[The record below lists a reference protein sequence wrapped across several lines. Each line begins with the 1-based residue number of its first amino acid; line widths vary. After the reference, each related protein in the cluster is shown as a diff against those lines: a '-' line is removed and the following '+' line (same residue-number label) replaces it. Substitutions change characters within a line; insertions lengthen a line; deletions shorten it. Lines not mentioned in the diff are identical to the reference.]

1 MAMAWRRSKPGASKE
16 EVQPPSPPAAE
27 GPPPPEMLP
36 VLLDEGTTTDREA
49 TKRLKMAEADL
60 KRLEKKEQKALKTE
74 MRRQRAIEKRLARIE
89 MSRERHPYTLM
100 SFLIATNGIAAA
112 FAVILLLFPD
122 WRLYDPIFYQES
134 AHWEVIA
141 VSFIAGGVGS
151 VLLLAGNPSQEYQ
164 DRARMSFFVYFGV
177 GLCIM
182 FSGAL
187 VALVLEP
194 LQDWEMDWE
203 LVLTVLSLVAAG
215 SGLTLLVV
223 YYASRSGGSRW
234 FLSGRYHGVMGTV
247 TAVFVVSLILLG
259 LFYLASEELMLDIG
273 LAMMIV
279 GGLVMLFP
287 LPGLVA
293 VFAVER
299 YEDMGVIIA
308 FAILIAIVL
317 ILFVLSGWI
326 LDEYLPDL
334 TT

>member
-1 MAMAWRRSKPGASKE
+1 MAWRRIKPRASKE
-16 EVQPPSPPAAE
+16 QVQPPSPPVPE
-27 GPPPPEMLP
+27 EPPPPEMLP
-36 VLLDEGTTTDREA
+36 VLHDVGTTTDRES
-49 TKRLKMAEADL
+49 TKRLKTAEADIKHL
-60 KRLEKKEQKALKTE
+60 NKKEQKAIKAE
-74 MRRQRAIEKRLARIE
+74 MRRQRSIEKRLARIE
-89 MSRERHPYTLM
+89 LSRERHPYTLI
-100 SFLIATNGIAAA
+100 SFIIATNGIAAA

-122 WRLYDPIFYQES
+122 WRLYDPIFYQDS

-141 VSFIAGGVGS
+141 ISFIAGGVAS
-151 VLLLAGNPSQEYQ
+151 VLLIAGNPSQEYQ
-164 DRARMSFFVYFGV
+164 DRARMSLFVYFGV

-203 LVLTVLSLVAAG
+203 FMVTVLALVAAG

-234 FLSGRYHGVMGTV
+234 FLSGKYHGIMGTM
-247 TAVFVVSLILLG
+247 TAVFVVTLILLG
-259 LFYLASEELMLDIG
+259 LFYMAWKDLMFDIG
-273 LAMMIV
+273 LAMMVV

-287 LPGLVA
+287 LPGLVT
-293 VFAVER
+293 VFGLER

-308 FAILIAIVL
+308 FIVL
-317 ILFVLSGWI
+317 IAVILILFILSGWI
-326 LDEYLPDL
+326 VDEYLPDL

>member
-1 MAMAWRRSKPGASKE
+1 MAWRRSKPGVSKE
-16 EVQPPSPPAAE
+16 EVQPPSSPVPE

-60 KRLEKKEQKALKTE
+60 KRLEKKEQKAKKAE
-74 MRRQRAIEKRLARIE
+74 MRRQRGIEKRLARIE
-89 MSRERHPYTLM
+89 LSRERSPYTLM
-100 SFLIATNGIAAA
+100 SLLITTNCIAAT
-112 FAVILLLFPD
+112 FAIMLLLFPD
-122 WRLYDPIFYQES
+122 WRLYDPIFYQDS

-151 VLLLAGNPSQEYQ
+151 VLLIAGNPSQEYQ
-164 DRARMSFFVYFGV
+164 DSARMSLFVYFGM

-187 VALVLEP
+187 VAMVLEP

-203 LVLTVLSLVAAG
+203 MVLTVLSLVAAG
-215 SGLTLLVV
+215 SGLTLLVG

-234 FLSGRYHGVMGTV
+234 FLTGRYHGIMGTM

-259 LFYLASEELMLDIG
+259 LFYLASEELMLDVG
-273 LAMMIV
+273 LAMMV
-279 GGLVMLFP
+279 AGGLVMLFP

-293 VFAVER
+293 IFAIER

-308 FAILIAIVL
+308 FVILMAIVL
-317 ILFVLSGWI
+317 ILFILSGWI
-326 LDEYLPDL
+326 VDEYLPDP

>member
-1 MAMAWRRSKPGASKE
+1 MAWRRRKPGASKE
-16 EVQPPSPPAAE
+16 EVQPQAPPVAQ
-27 GPPPPEMLP
+27 GPPLPEMLP
-36 VLLDEGTTTDREA
+36 VLDDVGTTTDREA
-49 TKRLKMAEADL
+49 TKRLKTAEADL
-60 KRLEKKEQKALKTE
+60 KRLKKKEQKALKTE

-89 MSRERHPYTLM
+89 ISRERRPYTLI
-100 SFLIATNGIAAA
+100 SFLITTTGIAAA
-112 FAVILLLFPD
+112 FAVILLLFPE
-122 WRLYDPIFYQES
+122 WRLYDPIFYQDS

-141 VSFIAGGVGS
+141 ISFIAGGVGS
-151 VLLLAGNPSQEYQ
+151 VLLLAGNPSSEYQ
-164 DRARMSFFVYFGV
+164 DSARMSFFVYFGV

-203 LVLTVLSLVAAG
+203 LLITVLALVAAG

-223 YYASRSGGSRW
+223 HYASRSGGSRW
-234 FLSGRYHGVMGTV
+234 FLSGRYHGVMGTM

-259 LFYLASEELMLDIG
+259 LFYLASEELMLDVG

-293 VFAVER
+293 VFAIER

-308 FAILIAIVL
+308 FVILMAIVL
-317 ILFVLSGWI
+317 ILFILSGWI
-326 LDEYLPDL
+326 VD
-334 TT
+334 